1 MYGHHVVDDFND
13 LIKKPVKDKAYF
25 DAVKSAVNSIKHAQH
40 FFLGS
45 YNELIQPLSSFAEE
59 QKETQVFL
67 GSSSKYVRLPYKSCW
82 FEFEDKSFTVG
93 ETMPVPKRGLLV
105 DELDF
110 DLFRVLIVNWVEQWR
125 KWVLS
130 PQIYM
135 VLVGRTFG
143 DDLER
148 TGKKVANAALRR
160 GAPPAFL
167 DWLMKSNTYPMSVTD
182 KQLSWDTAMGCRA
195 DDQRDLYV
203 LNAALLLLNCKNI
216 ETEDNQPPSKLNRK
230 RSKNGKQ
237 ELFTYKTLALK
248 LPSTRQDPHGNAGCN
263 DNRVRI
269 HLCRGHFKIFTDDA
283 PLFGKHTGLYWWDPH
298 VRGDKTKGLVV
309 KDYTVKTGQQ

>member
-1 MYGHHVVDDFND
+1 MYGHHVVDDFNA
-13 LIKKPVKDKAYF
+13 LIKKQLKDETYL
-25 DAVKSAVNSIKHAQH
+25 DAIKSAVVGIKQAQH

-45 YNELIQPLSSFAEE
+45 YQELIQPLRSFVEE

-82 FEFEDKSFTVG
+82 FEFEDNSFTAG

-105 DELDF
+105 DELDE
-110 DLFRVLIVNWVEQWR
+110 DLFRVVIVNWVEQWKR
-125 KWVLS
+125 WVLS
-130 PQIYM
+130 PQNYL

-148 TGKKVANAALRR
+148 IGKKVAAAAVNR
-160 GAPPAFL
+160 GVSPSVVNL
-167 DWLMKSNTYPMSVTD
+167 LMRSNTYPMSASD
-182 KQLSWDTAMGCRA
+182 KQLPWDTALECRA

-237 ELFTYKTLALK
+237 ELFTYKTLVLR
-248 LPSTRQDPHGNAGCN
+248 LPSNRKQTHGNDDVN
-263 DNRVRI
+263 NNITRI
-269 HLCRGHFKIFTDDA
+269 HLCRGHFKIFTEDA
-283 PLFGKHTGLYWWDPH
+283 PLFGRYTGLYWWDPH

-309 KDYTVKTGQQ
+309 KDYIVRSDQ